1 MSKILIAAG
10 IGGTLPTLCRIAA
23 AYGTG
28 GDPPHSLGVCAAVGL
43 FFIIGMAVA
52 FGLGESEAK
61 KAFVLGIAAPAI
73 VTSTYNSVEQGK
85 VATAPVANP
94 PIARRLDPPTGFL
107 ALLIGVS
114 DANAQPISPPPASA
128 SAPQEGARLHVTS
141 NVTTS
146 GGYPID
152 PLEVRFLSAS
162 GVVLASAVVD
172 PRAASNVAVPSG
184 ARSVVAAING
194 QSATTQLPSTPFNSA
209 NLKVNIDTSHVS
221 DFLWALGSNRRV
233 RIEGVKASLDSVVQ
247 ATPP

>member
-1 MSKILIAAG
+1 MFKILAAAG

-28 GDPPHSLGVCAAVGL
+28 GDPPHSLGVCVAVGL

-85 VATAPVANP
+85 LATAPLPNP
-94 PIARRLDPPTGFL
+94 PMTRRLDPPTGFL

-114 DANAQPISPPPASA
+114 DATAQPISDAPVST
-128 SAPQEGARLHVTS
+128 SAPEEGARLHVTS

-152 PLEVRFLSAS
+152 PLEVRFLSAA
-162 GVVLASAVVD
+162 GVVLASTVVD
-172 PRAASNVAVPSG
+172 PRVASTVGVPSG
-184 ARSVVAAING
+184 ARSVVTAIDG
-194 QSATTQLPSTPFNSA
+194 QATTTQLPSTPFNSA

-233 RIEGVKASLDSVVQ
+233 RIEGVKASLDSVVPT
-247 ATPP
+247 APP